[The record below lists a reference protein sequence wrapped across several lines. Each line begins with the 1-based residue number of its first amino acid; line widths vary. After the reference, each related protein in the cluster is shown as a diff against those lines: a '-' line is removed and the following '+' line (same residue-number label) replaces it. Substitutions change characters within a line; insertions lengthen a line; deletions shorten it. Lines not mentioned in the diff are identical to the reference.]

1 MSKSS
6 SFFLLTDDCFW
17 FIIVSEIWHKKG
29 EMKMR
34 KFTLIGG
41 KLGHSLSP
49 QIHEKLFA
57 LRGREAAYDLT
68 ELSEEELKSNITELR
83 KLMGFNVTIPH
94 KLAIMPFADEL
105 DDSAKLYGAVN
116 CVANKDGRLIGYNT
130 DCDGFLLSAEAM
142 GAKLSGRVLLVGCG
156 GVGRMIAIA
165 ASVRGADLTIQV
177 LPSDMA
183 AAESVVDEIKTND
196 PAARVKIVTAE
207 GEHREHYDLLVN
219 ATPVGMFPK
228 TDACP
233 VSDELIERSDAV
245 FDVIYN
251 PLETQLIKKAKALG
265 KPAENGMAMLVWQA
279 VSAHKIWDG
288 DEYTDEEVRKIIDEV
303 SSLI

>member
-1 MSKSS
+1 M
-6 SFFLLTDDCFW
+6 
-17 FIIVSEIWHKKG
+17 I
-29 EMKMR
+29 MK

-57 LRGREAAYDLT
+57 LRGREASYDLT
-68 ELSEEELKSNITELR
+68 ELTEDELTLNIGKLRELN
-83 KLMGFNVTIPH
+83 GFNVTIPH
-94 KLAIMPFADEL
+94 KLRVMNFMEEL
-105 DDSAKLYGAVN
+105 DRTAKLYGAVN

-130 DCDGFLLSAEAM
+130 DCDGFLLSADAM
-142 GAKLSGRVLLVGCG
+142 GAKLSGRVLLIGCG

-165 ASVRGADLTIQV
+165 SSIREADLTIQV
-177 LPSDMA
+177 LESDMPV
-183 AAESVVDEIKTND
+183 AESVVSEIKNND
-196 PAARVKIVTAE
+196 PAARVKLITAE
-207 GEHREHYDLLVN
+207 GKHQDHYDLLVN
-219 ATPVGMFPK
+219 ATPVGMFPNV
-228 TDACP
+228 DACP

-265 KPAENGMAMLVWQA
+265 KSAENGMAMLVWQA

-288 DEYTDEEVRKIIDEV
+288 DEYTEDEVRKIIGEV
-303 SSLI
+303 SGLI